1 MSVDDPVFLNLYRE
15 LCFRHIYARVPGGPT
30 IHQRFESYYNYCKLF
45 NYILS
50 AEQPVNLELPNQWL
64 WEIIDEF
71 IYQFQAFSQF
81 RSKLGKKTDEEIEI
95 LKSNPKVLTL

>member
-1 MSVDDPVFLNLYRE
+1 MSRE
-15 LCFRHIYARVPGGPT
+15 GQLFTKGKICQLKNGEADILICH
-30 IHQRFESYYNYCKLF
+30 RFESYYNYCKLF

-95 LKSNPKVLTL
+95 LKSNPKVLTS